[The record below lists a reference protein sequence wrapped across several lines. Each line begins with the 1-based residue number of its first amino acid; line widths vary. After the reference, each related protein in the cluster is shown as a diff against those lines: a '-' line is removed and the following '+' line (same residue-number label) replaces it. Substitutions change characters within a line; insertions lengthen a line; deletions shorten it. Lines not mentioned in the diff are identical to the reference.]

1 MAIPAKA
8 PAATKNV
15 EAIEAILYTRK
26 IVDKLKP
33 IRPEYRIKSASKTPI
48 DKRLYPHWINN
59 PIPKGA
65 NAITQKIGEIPPSA
79 LINKVLK

>member
-15 EAIEAILYTRK
+15 DAIEAILYTRK

-48 DKRLYPHWINN
+48 DKRLYPH
-59 PIPKGA
+59 
-65 NAITQKIGEIPPSA
+65 
-79 LINKVLK
+79 

>member
-15 EAIEAILYTRK
+15 DAIEAILYTRK

-48 DKRLYPHWINN
+48 DKRWYPHWINN

-65 NAITQKIGEIPPSA
+65 NAITQKMGEIPPLA
-79 LINKVLK
+79 LINKLVK